1 MIAPSASRSS
11 LRTFRG
17 AVLAALVTAT
27 VSPADAQSLWSV
39 RAGSLVTDNRASR
52 AGDLVTILV
61 DEASTADKTS
71 ETKLKRDSSFQSQV
85 DLPHFDYPKWL
96 NNFLLNLKASGTGT
110 SNYDGS
116 GSTTRA
122 DRATAQITAKV
133 MRVLDNGNFLIEGR
147 RIIVVHDE
155 TQTIVLSGVV
165 RPQDVAAD
173 NTVRS
178 AFVADAEVRI
188 EGRGCRA
195 LASRM
200 SDGSSAYVRTRCT
213 GTGS

>member
-1 MIAPSASRSS
+1 
-11 LRTFRG
+11 
-17 AVLAALVTAT
+17 VLAALLIAAAH
-27 VSPADAQSLWSV
+27 SADGQSLWSV
-39 RAGSLVTDNRASR
+39 RAGSLVTDTRASR

-61 DEASTADKTS
+61 DEVSSADKTG
-71 ETKLKRDSSFQSQV
+71 ETKLKRDSAFKSKV
-85 DLPHFDYPKWL
+85 DPPHFDYPKWL
-96 NNFLLNLKASGTGT
+96 SNFLFNLEASGNGS

-116 GSTTRA
+116 GTTTRT
-122 DRATAQITAKV
+122 DRATAQITARV

-147 RIIVVHDE
+147 RIVVVHDE

-188 EGRGCRA
+188 EGRGA
-195 LASRM
+195 I
-200 SDGSSAYVRTRCT
+200 SDRQRPGFFHRLFDFF
-213 GTGS
+213 GLF